1 MQSAFKRYEKK
12 YLITCEQSAAVQ
24 QVIKEHM
31 SLDRYGEYSVSN
43 LYYDTENWSV
53 IRASIEKPAFKEKL
67 RLRYYGAI
75 TDIVTD
81 TSKLYL
87 ELKKKYRGVVYKRRI
102 ELAAAAYDGSNI
114 RTIVSDTPSQIARE
128 LSFYL
133 QSNAV
138 TERVYLAYQRTAFSG
153 KKDAGLRITF
163 DSDVRFR
170 LDDLNLNCT
179 KAGQRLIPS
188 DNMLMEIK
196 TLGGMPMWLARALSE
211 VCVFPTTF
219 SKVGMCYI
227 EHVLNADNN
236 SNNNSGDSN
245 SRGSKHNKSDDNNIS
260 ESNNNNSNSSLKSS
274 DSYRVANNNDS
285 ISAHAHENSERRV
298 KTCA

>member
-12 YLITCEQSAAVQ
+12 YLITCEQSEAVR

-31 SLDRYGEYSVSN
+31 VLDRYGEYSVSN
-43 LYYDTENWSV
+43 LYFDTENWSV

-75 TDIVTD
+75 TDIMTD

-163 DSDVRFR
+163 DSEVRFR
-170 LDDLNLNCT
+170 LDDLNFNCT
-179 KAGQRLIPS
+179 KDGQRLIPS

-196 TLGGMPMWLARALSE
+196 TLGGMPIWLAHTLSE
-211 VCVFPTTF
+211 VCAFPTTF

-227 EHVLNADNN
+227 EHVLNTDNNSNCKSDNNN

-245 SRGSKHNKSDDNNIS
+245 D
-260 ESNNNNSNSSLKSS
+260 NSSKGDNSSSSYRSYKSS
-274 DSYRVANNNDS
+274 GSNCSSRSSDCDRSP
-285 ISAHAHENSERRV
+285 AHENSERRV